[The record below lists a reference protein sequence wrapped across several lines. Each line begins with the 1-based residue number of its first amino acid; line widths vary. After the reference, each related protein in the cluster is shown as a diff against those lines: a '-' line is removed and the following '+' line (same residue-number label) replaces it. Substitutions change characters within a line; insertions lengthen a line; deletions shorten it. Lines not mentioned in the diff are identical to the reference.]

1 MIGILGGMGTQ
12 AGLDFCNKLAILNRG
27 KIDQEYPLFLLYN
40 KSNIPGRPESI
51 GIQTKSLSN
60 KSTNKVS
67 KIKYNKVLKSL
78 LRGCKLLEKN
88 KCKFIVIPC
97 NTAHYWFDDLQ
108 KKVNIS
114 IINMPKE
121 VFKFTKQ
128 NCRKN
133 SKIGLLATEGT
144 LKTGVYHNFF
154 NKSYDLIQPLQTLQ
168 NRSVNKAIKLVKM
181 GNVKAAAKAIK
192 PAINYLLKMKCK
204 KIILGCTE
212 LPIAI
217 FAFKSFKNVK
227 SSKIFLDPNLSGANS
242 AMHKRR
248 RGGGQKK
255 TEKPDG
261 RRVAEMIY
269 LKIVDI
275 KKQNSQ
281 INNIQAFEIFM
292 TTKDF
297 DLISSG
303 EYHDQWFSELKQNN
317 FVDKVTKKK
326 INNETIKLLELQK
339 DSMVKFLMKIPKLYY
354 AKSHFPLEISQRAFD
369 HLWRVCESYEMW
381 CKETK
386 QEKLIILNILD

>member
-1 MIGILGGMGTQ
+1 
-12 AGLDFCNKLAILNRG
+12 
-27 KIDQEYPLFLLYN
+27 
-40 KSNIPGRPESI
+40 
-51 GIQTKSLSN
+51 
-60 KSTNKVS
+60 
-67 KIKYNKVLKSL
+67 
-78 LRGCKLLEKN
+78 
-88 KCKFIVIPC
+88 
-97 NTAHYWFDDLQ
+97 
-108 KKVNIS
+108 
-114 IINMPKE
+114 MPKI
-121 VFKFTKQ
+121 T
-128 NCRKN
+128 
-133 SKIGLLATEGT
+133 
-144 LKTGVYHNFF
+144 
-154 NKSYDLIQPLQTLQ
+154 D
-168 NRSVNKAIKLVKM
+168 
-181 GNVKAAAKAIK
+181 K
-192 PAINYLLKMKCK
+192 PYVL
-204 KIILGCTE
+204 
-212 LPIAI
+212 
-217 FAFKSFKNVK
+217 
-227 SSKIFLDPNLSGANS
+227 
-242 AMHKRR
+242 
-248 RGGGQKK
+248 
-255 TEKPDG
+255 
-261 RRVAEMIY
+261 RVAEMIY